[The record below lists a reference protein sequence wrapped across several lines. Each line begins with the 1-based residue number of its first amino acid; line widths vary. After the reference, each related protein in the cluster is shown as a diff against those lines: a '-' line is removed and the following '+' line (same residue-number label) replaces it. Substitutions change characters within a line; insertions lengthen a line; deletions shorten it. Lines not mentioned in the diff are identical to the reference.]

1 MLQPLATLLPE
12 ACSWLPLEA
21 ICLPSCR
28 EYNDPDIEITP
39 AGFPDPNARRK
50 TLEASLPQPV
60 APTQLPDAYRVAIDQ
75 AHTRLRNQP
84 VPEFEEGISIP
95 GGMAQE
101 HTDRVRSLWL
111 AVVTTASD
119 C

>member
-1 MLQPLATLLPE
+1 MILFAL
-12 ACSWLPLEA
+12 
-21 ICLPSCR
+21 SCR

-50 TLEASLPQPV
+50 TLEASLPVPM

-84 VPEFEEGISIP
+84 DPELEEGVTIP
-95 GGMAQE
+95 SGMAQE
-101 HTDRVRSLWL
+101 HSDRVSLAESVHQQL
-111 AVVTTASD
+111 SE
-119 C
+119 